1 MVFCAVPP
9 YHGFMRFFSLVI
21 LGFLVLNFQT
31 ASAYEL
37 MVVQAVSSSKH
48 SFVTRNGKRQ
58 GVTKDMT
65 ATFVSDDVAVI
76 AKALTVTSQ
85 FTQWELVNT
94 EGTVPFQ
101 VGSIVTYHPAQE
113 YLWSLNPAEA
123 RQRYV
128 EKLRPQVKHSTIV
141 KAAATRGLS
150 ETTSNA
156 APASSSRGGV
166 ALDALYERLWKR
178 NFAWDAGIRY
188 ENEVINLTGGS
199 LITQRLVAMAD
210 ILYYFDAIDT
220 FYGARFFLSAGAGYG
235 QSSTEAD
242 GIVQSGNVLL
252 LPSAKIGVSLPF
264 NQGWD
269 FIAESA
275 FETIKTSEK
284 LDDGSRQETTQ
295 SNLRIGLGLRRYF

>member
-1 MVFCAVPP
+1 MVFWTIPL
-9 YHGFMRFFSLVI
+9 YHNEMRFVSLVI
-21 LGFLVLNFQT
+21 FGFLLLSIHQAN
-31 ASAYEL
+31 AYEL

-58 GVTKDMT
+58 GVSKDMT
-65 ATFVSDDVAVI
+65 ATFVSDDVAVN
-76 AKALTVTSQ
+76 ARALTVTSQ
-85 FTQWELVNT
+85 FTQWELVNK
-94 EGTVPFQ
+94 EGTVPFE
-101 VGSIVTYHPAQE
+101 VGSVITYHPAQE

-123 RQRYV
+123 RRRYV
-128 EKLRPQVKHSTIV
+128 EKLRPQVKHSAIV
-141 KAAATRGLS
+141 KTAATRGLS
-150 ETTSNA
+150 ESTSNA

-166 ALDALYERLWKR
+166 ALDAIYERLWDR
-178 NFAWDAGIRY
+178 NFAIDAGIRY

-199 LITQRLVAMAD
+199 LITQRLIALAD
-210 ILYYFDAIDT
+210 VIYYFDALDT

-242 GIVQSGNVLL
+242 GILQSGNVIL

-264 NQGWD
+264 NQNWD

-275 FETIKTSEK
+275 FETIKTNEK
-284 LDDGSRQETTQ
+284 LDDGSKQETTQ